1 MCESMSL
8 CKSQVNHGT
17 QAGYMKYVGV
27 YEFCCIVASNEYM
40 TDLSAP
46 TAIYGLLWLLL
57 CGKIR
62 H

>member
-1 MCESMSL
+1 
-8 CKSQVNHGT
+8 
-17 QAGYMKYVGV
+17 MKYVGV

-46 TAIYGLLWLLL
+46 TSIYGLLWLLL